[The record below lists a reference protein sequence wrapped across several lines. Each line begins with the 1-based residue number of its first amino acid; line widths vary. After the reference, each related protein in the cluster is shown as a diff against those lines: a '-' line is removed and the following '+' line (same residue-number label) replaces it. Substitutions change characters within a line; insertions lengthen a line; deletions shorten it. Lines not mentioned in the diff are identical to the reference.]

1 MIILTSFFYDI
12 KSSSSANLSFK
23 LKGRELSVMA
33 KYTVPVDTREKEK
46 IVGGFLTMVQLFW
59 IIGGIGFGMLLF
71 IMFFSIT
78 KLMPVSI
85 FVFII
90 GILTTM
96 PFTFITKDGLPLF
109 EFLKRKRKFLK
120 KNHRLIN
127 KRVVK

>member
-1 MIILTSFFYDI
+1 
-12 KSSSSANLSFK
+12 
-23 LKGRELSVMA
+23 MA

-71 IMFFSIT
+71 IIFFSIT

>member
-1 MIILTSFFYDI
+1 
-12 KSSSSANLSFK
+12 
-23 LKGRELSVMA
+23 MA